1 MVQMETRNEETKRW
15 TIPVDEEGVLTFPD
29 DLVETT
35 GWKEGDLLEWIDLG
49 NGSFSLVKIDDSD
62 GSKQAAADAGDD

>member
-15 TIPVDEEGVLTFPD
+15 TVPVDEEGILTFPD
-29 DLVETT
+29 DLVEAT

-62 GSKQAAADAGDD
+62 GSKQTAADAGDD

>member
-62 GSKQAAADAGDD
+62 GSKQTAADAGDD

>member
-1 MVQMETRNEETKRW
+1 MVQMETNNEETKRW

-62 GSKQAAADAGDD
+62 GSKQTAADAGDD